1 MKTNSNK
8 SDQNEDFK
16 YPFSVIIYEIRKG
29 RSTVKFNDPEVC
41 DPHQHWPLPTPV
53 PNFLFLV
60 CTIVFKTEPHVCKP
74 LLLLLLLSR
83 FSHVQLCVTP

>member
-16 YPFSVIIYEIRKG
+16 YPFSVIVYEIRRG
-29 RSTVKFNDPEVC
+29 RSTMKLNDPEVC

-53 PNFLFLV
+53 P
-60 CTIVFKTEPHVCKP
+60 
-74 LLLLLLLSR
+74 R
-83 FSHVQLCVTP
+83 